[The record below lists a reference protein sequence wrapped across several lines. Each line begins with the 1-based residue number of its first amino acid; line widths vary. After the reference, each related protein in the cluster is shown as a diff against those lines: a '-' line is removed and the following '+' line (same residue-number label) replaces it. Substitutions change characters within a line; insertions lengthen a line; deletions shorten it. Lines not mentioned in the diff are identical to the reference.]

1 MNDAASVQRMALEQD
16 QRISEVVK
24 RERSRL
30 GNFIRRRVPDP
41 RDAEDILQEVF
52 YELVE
57 ANRLLM
63 PIDHVTGWLFRVAR
77 NRIIDLFR
85 KKKPESF
92 SDAAVEDEDGELL
105 RLEDLLP
112 SPDAGPEA
120 LYARSVLL
128 DELEAALDEL
138 PDEQREVFVA
148 HELEGLSFKEIA
160 AETGVSVN
168 TLLSR
173 KRYAVLHLRERLA
186 GAFTTNLRK
195 HEGTEYEKENDF
207 HGSAGDSGD
216 AAIYL
221 HRRRSSAASVELAA
235 AAALRLAPDYVL
247 AGSGN
252 SGAVPDTVRRL
263 WRPRLPPLQLAAAH
277 GRALA
282 AHDARGAGKI
292 PAGYARTVRLRCT
305 PAAEAKP

>member
-1 MNDAASVQRMALEQD
+1 MMAGEKTLQYSYALIRLQQWMNDAASVQPMALEQD

-92 SDAAVEDEDGELL
+92 SDAGVEDEDGELL
-105 RLEDLLP
+105 RLEDWLP
-112 SPDAGPEA
+112 SPDAGPDA
-120 LYARSVLL
+120 LYARRVLL

-148 HELEGLSFKEIA
+148 HELEGRSFKEMA

-173 KRYAVLHLRERLA
+173 KRYAVLHLRRQLQDIYDE
-186 GAFTTNLRK
+186 FTK
-195 HEGTEYEKENDF
+195 
-207 HGSAGDSGD
+207 A
-216 AAIYL
+216 
-221 HRRRSSAASVELAA
+221 
-235 AAALRLAPDYVL
+235 
-247 AGSGN
+247 
-252 SGAVPDTVRRL
+252 
-263 WRPRLPPLQLAAAH
+263 
-277 GRALA
+277 
-282 AHDARGAGKI
+282 
-292 PAGYARTVRLRCT
+292 
-305 PAAEAKP
+305 